1 MSATTLGQDPA
12 SGSAA
17 FEESSGRRP
26 WLWIHLASLAAGL
39 VVLLYADRNQWFWY
53 DEWDFIARRGLHDPE
68 WSVWRSHNG
77 HWSTLPILAYRTL
90 LYFFGLRTYWPLIG
104 LLVVLHLLLAHV
116 LWRVMLRVGVSRLV
130 ATGLAAVFIV
140 LGSGYANIVWAFQI
154 GFIGSMVLGWLAVL
168 SACTARWS
176 PWRLVGTWVL
186 GVAALMC
193 SGTGTTMVALATFA
207 ALAER
212 GWRRALAVM
221 SVPAVVFLA
230 WYVPVGRQQTAALSP
245 ETTPKF
251 VGLGL
256 ARSFSTVFGSHRE
269 LVGALVLVAIV
280 AAVLVRL
287 REHPRRTALAAL
299 ALASAFLFF
308 VLAGLGRSA
317 LGSNVTS
324 TRYVYEVIA
333 LSLPAIGLTLDMI
346 PRLVKRIRPSS
357 RSLAAASLVV
367 VGMLVLWMGFANVKQ
382 LRQGIRLQASG
393 SEHLRWQ
400 LDATVTM
407 MNSGQAF
414 FPDAQTAQGSPYLS
428 AEQMAHM
435 VRTGWFPPPKSVNR
449 ALVLRQ
455 RAVLQVAVNPK
466 RLPSTAF
473 APRTGKLIGAGST
486 PAGSCQLVTPTAGAR
501 PRILLPAGATASF
514 TVMPQASGTLIVT
527 LSNPGKPATQGA
539 APLYR
544 LVGVRKYQVVTLPTD
559 LDVRVYLP
567 TGTSS
572 TVCGLTLSPSVSPTT

>member
-1 MSATTLGQDPA
+1 MSATTLDQDSS
-12 SGSAA
+12 SGSAT
-17 FEESSGRRP
+17 FDESSDRRP
-26 WLWIHLASLAAGL
+26 WLWIHLASLAVGL
-39 VVLLYADRNQWFWY
+39 AVLLYADRNQWFWY
-53 DEWDFIARRGLHDPE
+53 DEWDFIARRGLHDPQ
-68 WSVWRSHNG
+68 WSLWRSHNG

-90 LYFFGLRTYWPLIG
+90 LYFFGLRTYWPFVG

-116 LWRVMLRVGVSRLV
+116 LWRVMLRVGVTPFV

-154 GFIGSMVLGWLAVL
+154 GFVGSMVLGWLMVL
-168 SACTARWS
+168 SACTVRWN

-186 GVAALMC
+186 AVAALMC

-221 SVPAVVFLA
+221 SVPAAVFLA
-230 WYVPVGRQQTAALSP
+230 WYIPIGRQQTAALSL

-256 ARSFSTVFGSHRE
+256 ARSFSTVFGSHRG
-269 LVGALVLVAIV
+269 LVGTLILLAIV

-308 VLAGLGRSA
+308 VIAGLGRSA
-317 LGSNVTS
+317 LGTATTS
-324 TRYVYEVIA
+324 TRYVHEAIA
-333 LSLPAIGLTLDMI
+333 LGLPAIGLTLDMI
-346 PRLVKRIRPSS
+346 PMLVRRIRPSS
-357 RSLAAASLVV
+357 RGLAAASLVV
-367 VGMLVLWMGFANVKQ
+367 VGILVLWMGVTNVKQ
-382 LRQGIRLQASG
+382 LRHGVRLQASG
-393 SEHLRWQ
+393 SAHLRQQ

-414 FPDAQTAQGSPYLS
+414 FPDAQTAQGSPYMS

-449 ALVLRQ
+449 ALALRQ
-455 RAVLQVAVNPK
+455 RAALQVAMNPK

-473 APRTGKLIGAGST
+473 APRTGELTGAGVT
-486 PAGSCQLVTPTAGAR
+486 PAGSCELVTPTGGAR
-501 PRILLPAGATASF
+501 PPILLPAGATASF
-514 TVMPQASGTLIVT
+514 TVTPQASGTLLVT
-527 LSNPGKPATQGA
+527 LSDPGKSPTQGP

-544 LVGVRKYQVVTLPTD
+544 LVGGRKYRVVTLPTD
-559 LDVRVYLP
+559 LDVRVYLS

-572 TVCGLTLSPSVSPTT
+572 TVCGLTLTPSVRP